1 MLSWIVSTKQEL
13 ILYFHR
19 LFCFLQLENK
29 GFLGTVLLEQKG
41 EQFLFE
47 FFLKETSNTT
57 EQELRREVEDLK
69 LRLQMAAD
77 HYKEKFKECQ
87 KLQKQVNKFT
97 EQAVSEWGNCTFSN
111 FSATIYFLFQKKKP
125 TVL

>member
-1 MLSWIVSTKQEL
+1 MNKREKVSK
-13 ILYFHR
+13 
-19 LFCFLQLENK
+19 
-29 GFLGTVLLEQKG
+29 
-41 EQFLFE
+41 E
-47 FFLKETSNTT
+47 FFFFKETSNAV

-97 EQAVSEWGNCTFSN
+97 EQAVSRMGEIALAICHFST
-111 FSATIYFLFQKKKP
+111 TI
-125 TVL
+125 

>member
-1 MLSWIVSTKQEL
+1 MEHYGFLIKKRPFLKQWYLNQRENGF
-13 ILYFHR
+13 YFF
-19 LFCFLQLENK
+19 LFCF
-29 GFLGTVLLEQKG
+29 
-41 EQFLFE
+41 
-47 FFLKETSNTT
+47 KEASNAV

-97 EQAVSEWGNCTFSN
+97 EQAVSRMG
-111 FSATIYFLFQKKKP
+111 
-125 TVL
+125 

>member
-1 MLSWIVSTKQEL
+1 MNKREKSKIVYKKM
-13 ILYFHR
+13 I
-19 LFCFLQLENK
+19 
-29 GFLGTVLLEQKG
+29 VLW
-41 EQFLFE
+41 
-47 FFLKETSNTT
+47 KETANTV

-97 EQAVSEWGNCTFSN
+97 EQTVSRMKEISLAFHN
-111 FSATIYFLFQKKKP
+111 FSTI
-125 TVL
+125 

>member
-1 MLSWIVSTKQEL
+1 MLSWTDTTKQEL
-13 ILYFHR
+13 ILYLHR
-19 LFCFLQLENK
+19 LFCFLQLENE
-29 GFLGTVLLEQKG
+29 GFLGIVLFEQKG
-41 EQFLFE
+41 GQFLI
-47 FFLKETSNTT
+47 FFWIFVKETSNTT

-97 EQAVSEWGNCTFSN
+97 EQAVSEWRNCTCF
-111 FSATIYFLFQKKKP
+111 F
-125 TVL
+125 

>member
-1 MLSWIVSTKQEL
+1 M
-13 ILYFHR
+13 
-19 LFCFLQLENK
+19 
-29 GFLGTVLLEQKG
+29 GTVLLEQKG

>member
-1 MLSWIVSTKQEL
+1 MGNSDIWTKE
-13 ILYFHR
+13 
-19 LFCFLQLENK
+19 
-29 GFLGTVLLEQKG
+29 
-41 EQFLFE
+41 EQFLF
-47 FFLKETSNTT
+47 FFFFKEASNAV

-97 EQAVSEWGNCTFSN
+97 EQAVSRMG
-111 FSATIYFLFQKKKP
+111 
-125 TVL
+125 